1 MQVAQQTLQ
10 IEGNR
15 YCFNQSKRYPE
26 EIISVKRYVNI
37 NDINLTEDQI
47 PDTIKLVQR
56 DCLNNWYNDDNDASI
71 YVVKHE
77 DKYGVFANHQ
87 AI

>member
-1 MQVAQQTLQ
+1 MQVAHQTLQ
-10 IEGNR
+10 VEGNR

>member
-1 MQVAQQTLQ
+1 MQVAHQTLQ
-10 IEGNR
+10 VEGTR

-26 EIISVKRYVNI
+26 EIISVKRYINI
-37 NDINLTEDQI
+37 NDINLTEEQL
-47 PDTIKLVQR
+47 PDTIKRVQR
-56 DCLNNWYNDDNDASI
+56 DCLNNWYVDDNDASI

>member
-1 MQVAQQTLQ
+1 MQVAHQTLQ
-10 IEGNR
+10 VEGNR
-15 YCFNQSKRYPE
+15 YWFNQSKRYPE
-26 EIISVKRYVNI
+26 EIISVKRYVDI
-37 NDINLTEDQI
+37 NDINLTEEQI
-47 PDTIKLVQR
+47 PDTIKRVQR
-56 DCLNNWYNDDNDASI
+56 ECLNNWYIDDNDASI

>member
-1 MQVAQQTLQ
+1 MQVAHQTLQ
-10 IEGNR
+10 VEGNR
-15 YCFNQSKRYPE
+15 YWFNQSKRYPE

>member
-10 IEGNR
+10 VEGNR

-47 PDTIKLVQR
+47 PDTIKRVQR

>member
-1 MQVAQQTLQ
+1 MQVAHQTLQ
-10 IEGNR
+10 VEGNR

-37 NDINLTEDQI
+37 NDINLTEDQL
-47 PDTIKLVQR
+47 PDTIKRVQR
-56 DCLNNWYNDDNDASI
+56 DCLNNWYIDDNDSSI

>member
-10 IEGNR
+10 VEGNR

-47 PDTIKLVQR
+47 PDTIKRVQR
-56 DCLNNWYNDDNDASI
+56 DCLNNWYNDNNDASI

>member
-1 MQVAQQTLQ
+1 MQVAHQTLQ
-10 IEGNR
+10 VEGNR

-47 PDTIKLVQR
+47 PDTIKRVQR
-56 DCLNNWYNDDNDASI
+56 DCLNNWYIDDTDASI

>member
-1 MQVAQQTLQ
+1 MQVAHQTLQ
-10 IEGNR
+10 VEGNR
-15 YCFNQSKRYPE
+15 YWFNQSKRYPE
-26 EIISVKRYVNI
+26 DIISVKRYVNI

-71 YVVKHE
+71 YVVKYE

>member
-1 MQVAQQTLQ
+1 MQVAHQTLQ
-10 IEGNR
+10 VEGNR
-15 YCFNQSKRYPE
+15 YWFNQSKRYPE
-26 EIISVKRYVNI
+26 DIISVKRYVNI

-47 PDTIKLVQR
+47 PDAIKLVQR

>member
-1 MQVAQQTLQ
+1 MQVAHQTLQ
-10 IEGNR
+10 VEGNR

-26 EIISVKRYVNI
+26 DIISVKRYVNFS
-37 NDINLTEDQI
+37 DINLTEDQI
-47 PDTIKLVQR
+47 PDTIKRIQR
-56 DCLNNWYNDDNDASI
+56 ECLNNWYNDDNDASI

>member
-1 MQVAQQTLQ
+1 MQVAHQTLQ
-10 IEGNR
+10 VEGNR
-15 YCFNQSKRYPE
+15 YWFNQSKRYPE
-26 EIISVKRYVNI
+26 DIISVKRYVNI

>member
-1 MQVAQQTLQ
+1 MQVAHQTLQ
-10 IEGNR
+10 VEGNR

-37 NDINLTEDQI
+37 NDINLTEEQI
-47 PDTIKLVQR
+47 PDTIKRVQR
-56 DCLNNWYNDDNDASI
+56 DCLNNWYIDDNDASI

-77 DKYGVFANHQ
+77 DKYGVFANQQ

>member
-1 MQVAQQTLQ
+1 MQIAHQTLQ
-10 IEGNR
+10 VEGNR
-15 YCFNQSKRYPE
+15 YWFNQSKRYPE
-26 EIISVKRYVNI
+26 DIISVKRYVNI

>member
-10 IEGNR
+10 VEGNR

-26 EIISVKRYVNI
+26 EIISVKRYINI

-47 PDTIKLVQR
+47 PDTIKHVQR
-56 DCLNNWYNDDNDASI
+56 ECLNNWYNDDNDASI

>member
-10 IEGNR
+10 VEGNR

-26 EIISVKRYVNI
+26 EIISVKRYINI

-47 PDTIKLVQR
+47 PDTIKRVQR
-56 DCLNNWYNDDNDASI
+56 DCLNNWYVDDNDASI

>member
-1 MQVAQQTLQ
+1 MQVAHQTLQ
-10 IEGNR
+10 VEGNR

-37 NDINLTEDQI
+37 NDINLTEDQL
-47 PDTIKLVQR
+47 PDTIKRVQR